1 MEILLEI
8 EKYEIGELGIVA
20 EKLAEALPSICV
32 LAVHGEMGVG
42 KTTLIKELCSVL
54 GVEDEV
60 SSPTF
65 GLINVYKAGEKTIN
79 HVDLYRLRDAEEAE
93 TAGVFELFYA
103 KAITIIE
110 WPERIADELPEE
122 LLLLKIELCENFNHE
137 SSRRLVLS
145 RT

>member
-65 GLINVYKAGEKTIN
+65 GLINVYKAGDKTFKN
-79 HVDLYRLRDAEEAE
+79 HLDGYNFLPYLTGEEDKGRRAEIFYFTDDGDLAALRYNNWRA
-93 TAGVFELFYA
+93 
-103 KAITIIE
+103 
-110 WPERIADELPEE
+110 
-122 LLLLKIELCENFNHE
+122 
-137 SSRRLVLS
+137 
-145 RT
+145 